1 MQADPFAST
10 IMNSPIPPA
19 LVADLPR
26 YTAWR
31 QDLHA
36 HPEMAYQEHRT
47 SDFVAAR
54 LESFGIPIVRGLGRT
69 GVVGTLRHGQG
80 TRCIGLRADMDAL
93 PLQEMNEFAHRSQHD
108 GCMHACGHDG
118 HTVMLLAAA
127 EHLARTREFD
137 GTIHFIFQPAEE
149 GEAGAK
155 AMMDDGLF
163 TRFPVDA
170 VFGLHN
176 WPWLPAGQIAL
187 RPGPVMAAMDIFEAT
202 LRGRGGHAAQP
213 HMAIDPIVAAT
224 ALIQA
229 WQSIVARMVDP
240 QEAGVVSVTQIHA
253 GNAWAVIP
261 EEVVLRGTVRTFK
274 PEVRAMIERRM
285 RELGEGYAAAHECS
299 FTWRYEHRFPPTVN
313 SAAETGFAAGV
324 AEALVGAG
332 NVVHDAAPSMG
343 SEDFGWML
351 QVQRGCYAWLGSA
364 GQPGKLL
371 HNPYYDFNDEVIP
384 LGASYWVRLAQ
395 DFLAARSV

>member
-1 MQADPFAST
+1 MPTVQ
-10 IMNSPIPPA
+10 IQPA
-19 LVADLPR
+19 IAAGHAR
-26 YTAWR
+26 YTTWR
-31 QDLHA
+31 HELHA
-36 HPEMAYQEHRT
+36 HPELAYQEHRT
-47 SDFVAAR
+47 ADFVASK
-54 LESFGIPIVRGLGRT
+54 LEQFGVPLVRGLGRT
-69 GVVGTLRHGQG
+69 GVVGTLQLGHG
-80 TRCIGLRADMDAL
+80 TRRIGLRADMDAL
-93 PLQEMNEFAHRSQHD
+93 PLDELNDFAHRSRNP

-127 EHLARTREFD
+127 EHLAHTREFD

-163 TRFPVDA
+163 TQFPVDA

-176 WPWLPAGQIAL
+176 WPWLPVGQLAL

-213 HMAIDPIVAAT
+213 HMAIDPVVGAA
-224 ALIQA
+224 ALVQA
-229 WQSIVARMVDP
+229 WQGIVSRNVDP

-253 GNAWAVIP
+253 GHAWAVIP
-261 EEVVLRGTVRTFK
+261 EEVVLRGTVRSFK
-274 PEVRAMIERRM
+274 PEVRALIERRM
-285 RELGEGYAAAHECS
+285 REIGEGYAAAHGCS
-299 FTWRYEHRFPPTVN
+299 FDWRYEHRFPPTVN
-313 SAAETGFAAGV
+313 AIEETRFAADV
-324 AEALVGAG
+324 AAALVGPG

-364 GQPGKLL
+364 GQPGCLL
-371 HNPYYDFNDEVIP
+371 HNPHYDFNDEVIP
-384 LGASYWVRLAQ
+384 LGASYWARLAR
-395 DFLAARSV
+395 DFLAAAAR